1 MAMLEHSDRVCE
13 INLRVLSSSLL
24 ENVMGAMQEPFPILT
39 SLRLCFAG
47 KMASA
52 VPVDPDSILDGSAPS
67 LRSLTLE
74 GVPFPALPALL
85 LTATHLV
92 DITLSNIPH
101 SGYFSPIQIVT
112 CLSDLT
118 SLEKL
123 LIGFESPRSCP
134 ERDSRFSLPRERTLL
149 PVLTSFSFKGAC
161 KYLDDFVARIDAPRL
176 NDLDITLFNQLTFST
191 LQLAYFI
198 GRTPTFEE
206 CDKACVEFYDSCV
219 SVTLS
224 RTNSHRL
231 RLRALSRPSDWQLGS
246 LTQVCTSSF
255 PDGLIPKVERLYIFD
270 GSSELHWQD
279 DMDKDQWLELLQPF
293 VGVKDLYLSWKIVPQ
308 IAPALKELV
317 GDRVTKV
324 LPALKNLFLEG
335 LNPSGPVEEALKKFT
350 DARELI
356 ELRVDVSHWYRT
368 RHVVGGR

>member
-1 MAMLEHSDRVCE
+1 MCTAAMSSFHCPRSPHLVHTPSHPLLSRLSHCATSLLAALRFAYCHACPLASLSECIPRKPLSKTLDVWRQRFPIVINGEYYSESSEDNIMAMLEHSDRVCE
-13 INLRVLSSSLL
+13 INLRALSSSLL

-161 KYLDDFVARIDAPRL
+161 K
-176 NDLDITLFNQLTFST
+176 
-191 LQLAYFI
+191 
-198 GRTPTFEE
+198 
-206 CDKACVEFYDSCV
+206 
-219 SVTLS
+219 
-224 RTNSHRL
+224 
-231 RLRALSRPSDWQLGS
+231 
-246 LTQVCTSSF
+246 
-255 PDGLIPKVERLYIFD
+255 
-270 GSSELHWQD
+270 
-279 DMDKDQWLELLQPF
+279 
-293 VGVKDLYLSWKIVPQ
+293 
-308 IAPALKELV
+308 
-317 GDRVTKV
+317 
-324 LPALKNLFLEG
+324 
-335 LNPSGPVEEALKKFT
+335 
-350 DARELI
+350 
-356 ELRVDVSHWYRT
+356 
-368 RHVVGGR
+368 